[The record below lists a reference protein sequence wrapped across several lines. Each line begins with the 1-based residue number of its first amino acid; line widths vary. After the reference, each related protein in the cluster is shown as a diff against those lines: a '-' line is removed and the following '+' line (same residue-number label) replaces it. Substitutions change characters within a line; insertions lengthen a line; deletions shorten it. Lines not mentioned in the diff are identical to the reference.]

1 MENELD
7 EKLYNE
13 YLNGKQ
19 EAFEYLYKKYKAKI
33 EYFIYNIVRD
43 YQKAED
49 IMQET
54 FIYVMQNKMKENS
67 SFKYYIY
74 LVARSRAYNY
84 ISTEK
89 RRNEIAEKYLNNES
103 EYIEKDVLDIITK
116 EETKAEILDSIN
128 QLEEKYKNAIYLTN
142 IEGLTYEETA
152 KILGQTL
159 QNTKTLIHRGKKQL
173 RKILLKKGFDNM
185 NKVSKI
191 IIILLVVTISLSG
204 IIYAAT
210 QIYKQYNTNHHI
222 NMNPS
227 YQSTLNENT
236 INNLWVGTLDL
247 AWKELEEKIR
257 KDKIELE
264 DGNLPIVE
272 ELNESTFSKDMLNPN
287 DYEIKVEKTM
297 TGGYKIDTTLKK
309 ELNFLETFDNFSND
323 YKKTFGDGTE
333 FIKYFG
339 INNASSEKM
348 NKNIEILFYNRKDN
362 NTVFNKSED
371 FAIKLMTKEGDEII
385 LYRTNDNKN
394 FNEYYK
400 DIKEKTN
407 SYTGNREFSKDDEL
421 LVPYVRV
428 NGMIAH
434 NELYEKVIKHTDGLY
449 FTDVIQNINFSL
461 NEKGCNLNSKA
472 TMVTE
477 YMGIGEDT
485 KYCYFND
492 KFIIFM
498 KEKNSESPYFAL
510 KVDNDDILEKIEETD
525 EPKLLDYTMMA
536 DKDRYQ
542 TQVGEYKFFEDEEY
556 EYYYPTQKTK
566 YVHVWFKNGENM
578 TAEEALKQGK
588 ITIDLL
594 DKYEVEYIKKKK

>member
-74 LVARSRAYNY
+74 LVARSRSYNY

-264 DGNLPIVE
+264 DGKLPIVE

-525 EPKLLDYTMMA
+525 EPKLLDYTMMG